1 MMAKTSAAQEA
12 PARPHTLTLNSRKA
26 LSLTGVKDV
35 SSFDEKQLI
44 LHTEGGPLIID
55 GDGLHVTA
63 LLLDEGRVSIEGQIN
78 AMTYSGRNAARKGF
92 GGLFR

>member
-1 MMAKTSAAQEA
+1 MSKPIPAQET
-12 PARPHTLTLNSRKA
+12 PARPHTLTLNSRKS

-44 LHTEGGPLIID
+44 LQTEGGPLEIY

-78 AMTYSGRNAARKGF
+78 AMAYGGRSAGARKGL
-92 GGLFR
+92 GGLLR

>member
-1 MMAKTSAAQEA
+1 MARTAPAAET
-12 PARPHTLTLNSRKA
+12 PARPHTLTLNNRKS

-44 LHTEGGPLIID
+44 LHTEGGPLVID

-63 LLLDEGRVSIEGQIN
+63 LMLDEGRVSIEGQIN
-78 AMTYSGRNAARKGF
+78 AMTYTGRNAACRRGLS
-92 GGLFR
+92 GLFR